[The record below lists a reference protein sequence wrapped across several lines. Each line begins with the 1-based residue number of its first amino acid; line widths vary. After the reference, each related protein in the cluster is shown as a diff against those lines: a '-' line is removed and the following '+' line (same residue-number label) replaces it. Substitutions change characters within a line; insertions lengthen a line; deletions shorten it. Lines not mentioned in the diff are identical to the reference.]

1 MEHFEDEALNGAIDE
16 LIAQMARV
24 QPDLLQEEAREM
36 IVRTVEDLLREVG
49 TVDPPTPRF

>member
-1 MEHFEDEALNGAIDE
+1 MEHYKDEALNSAIDE

-24 QPDLLQEEAREM
+24 QLDLLQEEAREV
-36 IVRTVEDLLREVG
+36 IARTVEDLLREVG